1 MKEVYVLLGE
11 ISYEGQYLLGVYS
24 TLKKAE
30 KAREDFAKTH
40 QRNNCFCGISVHP
53 RPLNGA
59 AKVEF

>member
-40 QRNNCFCGISVHP
+40 HSFCGISIHP

-59 AKVEF
+59 AKVVF